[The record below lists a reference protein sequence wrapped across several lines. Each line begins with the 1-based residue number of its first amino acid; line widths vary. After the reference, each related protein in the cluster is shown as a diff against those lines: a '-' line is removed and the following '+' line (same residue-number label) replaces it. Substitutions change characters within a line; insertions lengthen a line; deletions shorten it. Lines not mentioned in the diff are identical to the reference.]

1 MLDLLGPFSPFGET
15 LKMGGIFARYES
27 EFLTYAEKHAAEETT
42 SWEWYYY
49 DRARVLYAYA
59 RRSGDISY
67 RERAHKAALAYRRQY
82 VEANDY
88 GVSAHWSFVTGLAT
102 HFLLAGDEASR
113 TAVGR
118 IADSFNV
125 WYYMDALD
133 GVVPP
138 GSDNTEPRIQARALE
153 AYLTAH
159 LISAPSFRGYNDE
172 QGKSASWPERLRF
185 SLNAI
190 LSSQQPTGEWP
201 GSGAPDNSTP
211 FMNGILHSVLIDY
224 YERFE
229 ADPRIPVAIRRNLDW
244 MWANMWVPKSKAFRY
259 HEFQLPGES
268 ADVLGPAPDLNMLI
282 VDGFGFVF
290 QTTGDRSY
298 VERGDLVFR
307 GGVESAW
314 LVGAK
319 QFNQSYTTSY
329 RYLGYRSAR

>member
-1 MLDLLGPFSPFGET
+1 
-15 LKMGGIFARYES
+15 
-27 EFLTYAEKHAAEETT
+27 
-42 SWEWYYY
+42 
-49 DRARVLYAYA
+49 
-59 RRSGDISY
+59 
-67 RERAHKAALAYRRQY
+67 
-82 VEANDY
+82 
-88 GVSAHWSFVTGLAT
+88 
-102 HFLLAGDEASR
+102 
-113 TAVGR
+113 
-118 IADSFNV
+118 
-125 WYYMDALD
+125 MDALD

-229 ADPRIPVAIRRNLDW
+229 PDPRIPVAIKRNLDW

-259 HEFQLPGES
+259 HEFQLPGEG
-268 ADVLGPAPDLNMLI
+268 ADVLSPAPDLNMLI
-282 VDGFGFVF
+282 VDGFGFVSH
-290 QTTGDRSY
+290 QTGDSSY
-298 VERGDLVFR
+298 IERGDLVFR
-307 GGVESAW
+307 GGVENAW

-319 QFNQSYTTSY
+319 HFNQSYTTSY